1 MLSKLAFLLSI
12 ISLGNRKLKF
22 NLHLFITSMFA
33 DLNSFVRKLA
43 AAKLRELLSAFDNE
57 RNVLLQSNMH
67 LLFTVLLRNHTH
79 VK

>member
-1 MLSKLAFLLSI
+1 
-12 ISLGNRKLKF
+12 
-22 NLHLFITSMFA
+22 MFA